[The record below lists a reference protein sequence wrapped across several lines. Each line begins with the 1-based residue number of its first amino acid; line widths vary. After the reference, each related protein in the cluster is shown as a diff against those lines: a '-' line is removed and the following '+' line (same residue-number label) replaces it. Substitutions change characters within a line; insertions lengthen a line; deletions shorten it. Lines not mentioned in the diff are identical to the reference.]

1 MGGSGGLLG
10 QEGRKGHDE
19 VKDIFITTMI
29 AGLSGCTVLRAE
41 LDLQCVVGSYGGV
54 LACESSVYV
63 TGVAAGGEATGA
75 VCSVLCCG
83 KSRDNADLKLLF
95 NQELSTGP
103 ILMGA

>member
-63 TGVAAGGEATGA
+63 TGVAAGGCAA
-75 VCSVLCCG
+75 
-83 KSRDNADLKLLF
+83 
-95 NQELSTGP
+95 
-103 ILMGA
+103 ILWQRMMLTRASASHWPSSMNR

>member
-1 MGGSGGLLG
+1 MPHIVGMVIIGSSDELRLL
-10 QEGRKGHDE
+10 
-19 VKDIFITTMI
+19 I
-29 AGLSGCTVLRAE
+29 LSGSTVLRTE
-41 LDLQCVVGSYGGV
+41 LDLQCVVGSYGG
-54 LACESSVYV
+54 LACESAAYV

-83 KSRDNADLKLLF
+83 KSRDNPDLKLLF